1 MCVCVCVCVCV
12 VCERERE
19 RERDRAGLCM
29 GLYFVLGF
37 LFQALQQTEYS
48 FSIFVMNV
56 CGSVLLTLLERVSD
70 KLNEQVS
77 K

>member
-12 VCERERE
+12 RERERE
-19 RERDRAGLCM
+19 RERDKEQALCM